1 MADKPEIPVF
11 KPDDDEVRVIAEET
25 RASRRPAAP

>member
-11 KPDDDEVRVIAEET
+11 KPVDDEVRAIAEET
-25 RASRRPAAP
+25 RASRPAAP